1 MKKKKIEISRQ
12 NIVVLFL
19 AFITSSLSWIAN
31 IGELS

>member
-1 MKKKKIEISRQ
+1 MKKKNIKFTKQ
-12 NIVVLFL
+12 NIALMLL